1 MRVIVILLLLTTAM
15 ETHSFPICKV
25 IRVNCKLMKKYTL
38 RTVSKQVK
46 TLAQN
51 EEEILER
58 SVSILSDNAVNEML
72 YLLKFYH
79 FTNDTSNSFIY
90 ILIYETIWVGFQ
102 MKKRDLLG
110 EKFDLRSDAS
120 KELLKQLLINITLYI
135 IMKNIFINNIIH
147 VINMSYVND

>member
-1 MRVIVILLLLTTAM
+1 MRVIAVLLLLTTTT
-15 ETHSFPICKV
+15 ETRSFPICKV
-25 IRVNCKLMKKYTL
+25 IRVNCKLMKKNTL
-38 RTVSKQVK
+38 RTVSNQVK

-51 EEEILER
+51 EEDILEK

-79 FTNDTSNSFIY
+79 FTNDTTNSFIY

-102 MKKRDLLG
+102 MKKKDLLG
-110 EKFDLRSDAS
+110 ENFDLNSDAS
-120 KELLKQLLINITLYI
+120 KTLLKQLLINITLYI

-147 VINMSYVND
+147 VINIPYLNE